1 LFYLAFG
8 VVVRYKLIIP
18 YRHLSSLINFGY
30 FMKNLDRRNFLKT
43 AVQSAA
49 VVGTAAAIG
58 GCVNAS
64 ENVAV
69 PKAQGS
75 TVMGLTIPKL
85 DVVRVGFIGV
95 GARGSGHVKHYCHL
109 EGVEI
114 KAICDNDERVIDRSV
129 NYITK
134 EGYKKPDVYSNGEFA
149 YREMLARQDI
159 DIVIISTPWKWH
171 TPMSLETME
180 SGKHAFVEVPAATT
194 LEECWQLV
202 NTAERTQKNCMM
214 MENVNYGRDELMVLN
229 MVRQGLFGD
238 LLHGEAAYIHDLRSQ
253 MKEID
258 QSTGSWRTYWHTTH
272 NGNLYPTHG
281 LGPVSQYMNINR
293 GDRFDYV
300 TSMSSPALGR
310 AAYAKREF
318 PADHE
323 RNSLHFTAG
332 DMNTSTIKTVN
343 GRTIMVQHDTTSPR
357 PYTRH
362 NMIQGTNGI
371 FAGFPNRIAIEAVP
385 EKLKAAS
392 EAIFKKAVSDWVA
405 GGKQGRQPSKL
416 SFHSWDYDMTQWYKQ
431 FDHPLYI
438 RMGEEARRNGGHGGM
453 DFLMMYRIVYCL
465 RNGEP
470 LDQDVYDA
478 AAWSSIFPQSMASVA
493 DRSNSKTIPDFTRG
507 VWKTAKPL
515 GIVS

>member
-1 LFYLAFG
+1 
-8 VVVRYKLIIP
+8 
-18 YRHLSSLINFGY
+18 
-30 FMKNLDRRNFLKT
+30 MKDLDRRNFLKN
-43 AVQSAA
+43 AVHSAAIVGTAA
-49 VVGTAAAIG
+49 VVG
-58 GCVNAS
+58 GCVAKADS
-64 ENVAV
+64 VV
-69 PKAQGS
+69 LKAQGAS
-75 TVMGLTIPKL
+75 VMGLAIPKM

-95 GARGSGHVKHYCHL
+95 GQRGSGHVKHYCHL

-114 KAICDNDERVIDRSV
+114 KAICDTQQKVIDRSLKYV
-129 NYITK
+129 V
-134 EGYKKPDVYSNGEFA
+134 GQGFAKPDVYTGSEHA

-171 TPMSLETME
+171 TPMSVETME

-229 MVRQGLFGD
+229 MVRQGLFGE

-258 QSTGSWRTYWHTTH
+258 EKTGSWRTGWHTKR

-300 TSMSSPALGR
+300 SSMSSPSLGR
-310 AAYAKREF
+310 KAYAQREF
-318 PADHE
+318 PVGHE
-323 RNSLHFTAG
+323 RNQLNFIAG
-332 DMNTSTIKTVN
+332 DMNTSIIKTVN
-343 GRTIMVQHDTTSPR
+343 GRSIMVQHDTTSPR

-362 NMIQGTNGI
+362 NLIQGTNGT
-371 FAGFPNRIAIEAVP
+371 FAGFPNRIAIE
-385 EKLKAAS
+385 K
-392 EAIFKKAVSDWVA
+392 
-405 GGKQGRQPSKL
+405 RPSKIT
-416 SFHSWDYDMTQWYKQ
+416 SAYDKEYQQQMDEWNASDKKGWEPAKSSYHGWDQDMDKWYDAY
-431 FDHPLYI
+431 DHPLYV
-438 RMGEEARRNGGHGGM
+438 RMGEEAKRNGGHGGM

-478 AAWSSIFPQSMASVA
+478 AAWSSIFPQSVASVA

-507 VWKTAKPL
+507 AWKTGKPL